1 MPYIS
6 LSSQSRAK
14 RLKSATMTGLLCSI
28 GLLGALMGPIPGA
41 TAEDGLDKIVTEG
54 KVKLNI
60 RYRFEFVNDDLT
72 PLDASAST
80 IRTRL
85 GFLSGE
91 FKGLQAFVE
100 MENTSSL
107 FGERFNAPGPN
118 GPKRPGRAIVA
129 DPEFT
134 ELNQAWAQFK
144 GPGDTVIRGGRQRLI
159 LDNARFIGNVGW
171 RQNEQTFDAIT
182 LKSGIIPK
190 TTLFYGYL
198 FNANTILG
206 TNREMN
212 SHLINAA
219 FNGLPFGKLTAY
231 AYLLDFDPG
240 AGLDS
245 STIGARFAG
254 SQDTGAGFKLLYT
267 LEYASQSDY
276 KDAASFN
283 ADYFLIELGGAFKGI
298 TIKGGY
304 EVLGSDGGAAAFQMP
319 LATLHAFQGWADR
332 FLATPA
338 TGIEDIY
345 GLVSAKFAGITFLA
359 IYHDFSSEDGAVDY
373 GTEID
378 LRATRKFGKY
388 LSAGAKFSHYNAAN
402 PGAGG
407 VNNDVDKLWLW
418 LGFNY

>member
-1 MPYIS
+1 MRNNVTTCGK
-6 LSSQSRAK
+6 LA
-14 RLKSATMTGLLCSI
+14 LTALVI
-28 GLLGALMGPIPGA
+28 GLATTLGIPPGA
-41 TAEDGLDKIVTEG
+41 AAEDGLDKIVTEG

-100 MENTSSL
+100 MENTSSVL
-107 FGERFNAPGPN
+107 SEKYNTPGITAF

-144 GPGDTVIRGGRQRLI
+144 GPKDTVIRGGRQRLI
-159 LDNARFIGNVGW
+159 LDNARFVGNVGW

-182 LKSGIIPK
+182 LKTGIIPK
-190 TTLFYGYL
+190 TTLFYGYV

-245 STIGARFAG
+245 STIGVRFAG

-267 LEYASQSDY
+267 FEYANQSDY

-283 ADYFLIELGGAFKGI
+283 ADYLLIELGGSFKGI
-298 TIKGGY
+298 TVKGGY

-319 LATLHAFQGWADR
+319 LATLHEFQGWADR
-332 FLATPA
+332 FLNTPA

-345 GLVSAKFAGITFLA
+345 GVVSVKFAGITLLFV
-359 IYHDFSSEDGAVDY
+359 YHDFSSEDGGVDY

-388 LSAGAKFSHYNAAN
+388 LSAGVKFSHYNASN

-407 VNNDVDKLWLW
+407 VNNDADKLWLW

>member
-1 MPYIS
+1 MTYAS
-6 LSSQSRAK
+6 LLPRWRAK
-14 RLKSATMTGLLCSI
+14 SLISVTMTVLLCWF
-28 GLLGALMGPIPGA
+28 GIPAAAAGDA
-41 TAEDGLDKIVTEG
+41 LDKIVTEG

-60 RYRFEFVNDDLT
+60 RYRFEFVNDDLV
-72 PLDASAST
+72 PRDASAST

-91 FKGLQAFVE
+91 FKGFQAFVE

-107 FGERFNAPGPN
+107 FSEKYNTPGATPH

-129 DPEFT
+129 DPELT

-144 GPGDTVIRGGRQRLI
+144 GPKDTVIRGGRQRLI

-171 RQNEQTFDAIT
+171 RQNEQTLDAIT
-182 LKSGIIPK
+182 VKSGIIPE

-206 TNREMN
+206 TDREMN

-219 FNGLPFGKLTAY
+219 FKGLSFATVTAY

-245 STIGARFAG
+245 STFGARFAG
-254 SQDTGAGFKLLYT
+254 SHDTGAGFKLLYT
-267 LEYASQSDY
+267 FEYAKQRDY

-283 ADYFLIELGGAFKGI
+283 ADYLLIELGGAFKGI
-298 TIKGGY
+298 TVKGGY

-332 FLATPA
+332 FLTTPA

-345 GLVSAKFAGITFLA
+345 GLVSVKFAGITFLA
-359 IYHDFSSEDGAVDY
+359 VYHDFSSEDGGIKY
-373 GTEID
+373 GTEFN
-378 LRATRKFGKY
+378 LQMTRKFGKY
-388 LSAGAKFSHYNAAN
+388 LTAGAKFAHYNAKN
-402 PGAGG
+402 PGAGP
-407 VNNDVDKLWLW
+407 VNNDADKLWLW